1 MLLLNGIM
9 LDYLSRLFYTSDIST
24 DVQTN
29 RTLDDLQ
36 LNSNDDNIASLLNM
50 NSEQKTI
57 KININEDQY
66 LYSSIIHYAIKFSK
80 NNNLYD
86 YETTFKPKEK
96 TYIINKKICIG
107 KNVITYN
114 NIDIIINIYQSTI
127 PLATSDTT
135 KYHYNMIAS
144 IDYKDDED
152 KFIKQQLFDKFCDES
167 LTYYKNTI
175 KNCSKEPNKTTIYI
189 WDDYWE
195 TIDKRVSRN
204 LNTIYLEGKEIELR
218 DKIVDFYKDD
228 TKELYESMGIPYKY
242 NIMLHGY
249 PGTGKTSLIFAIAS
263 DLGMN
268 VALLQFNRTMTDS
281 DFMRALRRTP
291 ENTIVVLEDTDVL
304 FEARK
309 KTDENAHNISF
320 SGIINALDGIGH
332 VDGQVIF
339 MTTNR
344 LMVLD
349 QAFKRPGR
357 IDCSMEFKYSNKNQI
372 KAMFDKFMP
381 NKKDQF
387 KEFYSVVKNFKV
399 TTAGLQQYLFGNR
412 LNENIMTNIDEFK
425 ELCAKND
432 YENTK
437 ETLYT

>member
-1 MLLLNGIM
+1 M
-9 LDYLSRLFYTSDIST
+9 
-24 DVQTN
+24 
-29 RTLDDLQ
+29 
-36 LNSNDDNIASLLNM
+36 
-50 NSEQKTI
+50 
-57 KININEDQY
+57 
-66 LYSSIIHYAIKFSK
+66 
-80 NNNLYD
+80 
-86 YETTFKPKEK
+86 
-96 TYIINKKICIG
+96 
-107 KNVITYN
+107 
-114 NIDIIINIYQSTI
+114 
-127 PLATSDTT
+127 ATSDTT

-144 IDYKDDED
+144 IDYKDDDD